1 MSFIFEYSLKVKKH
15 YMNEKTIVC
24 ISCYY
29 KGYDFMDEMKKL
41 GNKIILVTSENLK
54 DKNWPFHAID
64 EIFYMPELKPSVWNM
79 EHLIQGF
86 SHLMQTRK
94 VDAVVALDDY
104 DVEKAALIRESFRIP
119 GMGQTTHRY
128 FRDKLAMRQKA
139 KDSGINVP
147 EFTAVFN
154 NDEVNSFAEKIPA
167 PWVLKPRSEA
177 SASGIKKITSKEQL
191 WEALDILGEER
202 HLFLLESFK
211 PGDVYHVDS
220 LTFNTEII
228 FTSASKY
235 LAPPMQVS
243 HEGGVFR
250 TKTLGRNTEEFKSL
264 DEINAKVLSNFGL
277 LNGATHTE
285 FIRSKED
292 GKLYFLETSSRVG
305 GAHIPDLV
313 EASSNINIWREWAKI
328 EDALLKGE
336 NYKISKPTG
345 YYSGLIVALI
355 KDKTPD
361 YNDFEC
367 EEAVKFLPIDYHVG
381 IVYKSSDSIA
391 VQKRLDSAA
400 EKIHAELLN
409 ILPPKGKPS
418 S

>member
-1 MSFIFEYSLKVKKH
+1 ME
-15 YMNEKTIVC
+15 EKTIVC

-29 KGYDFMDEMKKL
+29 KGYDFMDEMKML
-41 GNKIILVTSENLK
+41 GNKIILITSENIRE
-54 DKNWPFHAID
+54 KNWPWHAID
-64 EIFYMPELKPSVWNM
+64 EVFYMPELKPSVWNL

-94 VDAVVALDDY
+94 IDAVVALDDY
-104 DVEKAALIRESFRIP
+104 DVEKAALIRETFRIP

-154 NDEVNSFAEKIPA
+154 NDEVNTFIENVPA

-191 WEALDILGEER
+191 WEALNELGEER

-211 PGDVYHVDS
+211 PGDVFHVDS
-220 LTFNTEII
+220 LTFDKKVV
-228 FTSASKY
+228 FTSASQY

-250 TKTLGRNTEEFKSL
+250 TKTLSRQSDEFKAL
-264 DEINAKVLSNFGL
+264 EEINAKLLSNFGL

-292 GKLYFLETSSRVG
+292 GTWYFLETSSRVG

-313 EASSNINIWREWAKI
+313 EASSDINIWREWAKI
-328 EDALLKGE
+328 EDALLR
-336 NYKISKPTG
+336 SKKYEVAKPVE
-345 YYSGLIVALI
+345 YHSGLIIALI
-355 KDKTPD
+355 KDQKPD
-361 YNDFEC
+361 YGPFEC
-367 EEAVKFLPIDYHVG
+367 EEIVKYLPIDYHVG
-381 IVYKSSDSIA
+381 IVYKSGNADII
-391 VQKRLDSAA
+391 QERLDFAA
-400 EKIHAELLN
+400 EKINTGLLN
-409 ILPPKGKPS
+409 ILPPKGKPTS
-418 S
+418 

>member
-1 MSFIFEYSLKVKKH
+1 
-15 YMNEKTIVC
+15 MNEKTIVC

-29 KGYDFMDEMKKL
+29 KGYDFMDEMKSL
-41 GNKIILVTSENLK
+41 GNKIILITSENLK
-54 DKNWPFHAID
+54 EKDWPWHAID
-64 EIFYMPELKPSVWNM
+64 EVFYMPELKPSVWNLD
-79 EHLIQGF
+79 HLIQGF

-94 VDAVVALDDY
+94 VDAVIALDDY
-104 DVEKAALIRESFRIP
+104 DVEKAALIRETFRIP

-147 EFTAVFN
+147 EFAAVFN
-154 NDEVNSFAEKIPA
+154 NDEINAFIEKIPA

-177 SASGIKKITSKEQL
+177 SASGIKKVTTKEQL
-191 WEALDILGEER
+191 WEALDALGEER

-220 LTFNTEII
+220 LTFNKEIV
-228 FTSASKY
+228 FTSASQY

-250 TKTLGRNTEEFKSL
+250 TKTLGRYSDEFKAL
-264 DEINAKVLSNFGL
+264 EQVNAKVISSFGL
-277 LNGATHTE
+277 MNGATHTE
-285 FIRSKED
+285 FIRSKGD
-292 GKLYFLETSSRVG
+292 GKWYFLETSSRVG

-328 EDALLKGE
+328 EDALLKNKHYE
-336 NYKISKPTG
+336 VSKPTG

-355 KDKTPD
+355 KDKQPD
-361 YNDFEC
+361 YNAFNC
-367 EEAVKFLPIDYHVG
+367 EEVVKFLPIDYHVG
-381 IVYKSSDSIA
+381 IVYKSNDSA
-391 VQKRLDSAA
+391 VVQNRLDHAA

-409 ILPPKGKPS
+409 ILPPKGKPTN
-418 S
+418 

>member
-1 MSFIFEYSLKVKKH
+1 ME
-15 YMNEKTIVC
+15 EKTIVC

-54 DKNWPFHAID
+54 EKNWPWEAID
-64 EIFYMPELKPSVWNM
+64 EVFYMPEMKPSVWNL
-79 EHLIQGF
+79 EHLVQGF
-86 SHLMQTRK
+86 SHIMKTRK
-94 VDAVVALDDY
+94 VNAVIALDDY
-104 DVEKAALIRESFRIP
+104 DVEKAALIRETFRIP

-154 NDEVNSFAEKIPA
+154 DQEVENFISKVSA

-177 SASGIKKITSKEQL
+177 SASGIKKLKTREELLQ
-191 WEALDILGEER
+191 ALEKLGEER

-220 LTFNTEII
+220 LTFNKEIV

-235 LAPPMQVS
+235 LAPPMEVS

-250 TKTLGRNTEEFKSL
+250 TKTLGRYSDEFKAL
-264 DEINAKVLSNFGL
+264 DEANKKVLLNFGL
-277 LNGATHTE
+277 MNGATHTE
-285 FIRSKED
+285 FIRGKAD
-292 GKLYFLETSSRVG
+292 GKWYFLETSSRVG

-328 EDALLKGE
+328 EDALLRGRHYE
-336 NYKISKPTG
+336 VSKPTG

-355 KDKTPD
+355 KDKEPD
-361 YNDFEC
+361 YEQFKC
-367 EEAVKFLPIDYHVG
+367 EEAVKFIPIDYHVG
-381 IVYKSSDSIA
+381 IVYKSKDSEK
-391 VQKRLDSAA
+391 VVERLDLAA
-400 EKIHAELLN
+400 ERIHSHLLN
-409 ILPPKGKPS
+409 IIPPQDRPTS
-418 S
+418 

>member
-1 MSFIFEYSLKVKKH
+1 ME
-15 YMNEKTIVC
+15 EKTIVC

-29 KGYDFMDEMKKL
+29 KGYDFMDEMKRL

-54 DKNWPFHAID
+54 EKNWPWHAID
-64 EIFYMPELKPSVWNM
+64 EVFYMPELKPSVWNL

-104 DVEKAALIRESFRIP
+104 DVEKAALVRETFRIP

-154 NDEVNSFAEKIPA
+154 NDEVNQFIEKTPA

-177 SASGIKKITSKEQL
+177 SASGIKKITTKEQL
-191 WEALDILGEER
+191 WEALDALGEER

-220 LTFNTEII
+220 LTFNKEIV
-228 FTSASKY
+228 FNSASKY

-250 TKTLGRNTEEFKSL
+250 SKTLGRYSDEFKSL
-264 DEINAKVLSNFGL
+264 EHINAKVLSSFGL

-285 FIRSKED
+285 FIRSKDD
-292 GKLYFLETSSRVG
+292 GKWYFLETSSRVG

-313 EASSNINIWREWAKI
+313 EASSSINIWREWSRI
-328 EDALLKGE
+328 EDALLKGKPYE
-336 NYKISKPTG
+336 VSKPTG

-355 KDKTPD
+355 KDKEPD
-361 YNDFEC
+361 YNEFEC
-367 EEAVKFLPIDYHVG
+367 DEVVKFLPIDYHVG
-381 IVYKSSDSIA
+381 IVYKSNDSAI
-391 VQKRLDSAA
+391 VQERLDYAA
-400 EKIHAELLN
+400 EKIQAGLLN
-409 ILPPKGKPS
+409 ILPPKGKPTS
-418 S
+418 

>member
-1 MSFIFEYSLKVKKH
+1 ME
-15 YMNEKTIVC
+15 EKTIVC

-41 GNKIILVTSENLK
+41 GNKVILITSENLK
-54 DKNWPFHAID
+54 EKNWPWEAID
-64 EIFYMPELKPSVWNM
+64 EVFYMPELKPSVWNLD
-79 EHLIQGF
+79 HLIQGF
-86 SHLMQTRK
+86 SYLMQTRK

-104 DVEKAALIRESFRIP
+104 DVEKAALIRETFRIP

-154 NDEVNSFAEKIPA
+154 IDEVNTFIEKVPG

-177 SASGIKKITSKEQL
+177 SASGIKKITNKDQL
-191 WEALDILGEER
+191 WEALYELGEER

-220 LTFNTEII
+220 LTFNKEIV

-235 LAPPMQVS
+235 LAPPMEVS

-250 TKTLGRNTEEFKSL
+250 TKTLGRYSDEFKAL
-264 DEINAKVLSNFGL
+264 DEVNADVILNFGL

-292 GKLYFLETSSRVG
+292 GKYYFLETSSRVG

-313 EASSNINIWREWAKI
+313 EASSNVNIWREWAKI
-328 EDALLKGE
+328 EDALLKGKK
-336 NYKISKPTG
+336 YQVSKPTA
-345 YYSGLIVALI
+345 YYSGLIIALI
-355 KDKTPD
+355 KDREPD
-361 YNDFEC
+361 YNQFEC
-367 EEAVKFLPIDYHVG
+367 EEAVQFLPIEYHVG
-381 IVYKSSDSIA
+381 IVYKSSDSTV
-391 VQKRLDSAA
+391 VQERLDYAA
-400 EKIHAELLN
+400 KKIYAELLN
-409 ILPPKGKPS
+409 IIPPKSKPTS
-418 S
+418 

>member
-1 MSFIFEYSLKVKKH
+1 ME
-15 YMNEKTIVC
+15 EKTIVC

-41 GNKIILVTSENLK
+41 GNKIILITSENLK
-54 DKNWPFHAID
+54 EKNWPWHSID
-64 EIFYMPELKPSVWNM
+64 ETFYMPEVKPSVWNL
-79 EHLIQGF
+79 EHLVQGF
-86 SHLMQTRK
+86 SHLMTTRK
-94 VDAVVALDDY
+94 VHAVVALDDY
-104 DVEKAALIRESFRIP
+104 DVEKAALIRETFRIP

-154 NDEVNSFAEKIPA
+154 NDEVNAFAETVPA

-191 WEALDILGEER
+191 WEALDTLGEER

-220 LTFNTEII
+220 LTFNQKIV

-250 TKTLGRNTEEFKSL
+250 TKTLGSSSKDFIDLE
-264 DEINAKVLSNFGL
+264 EINARVLSNFGL

-292 GKLYFLETSSRVG
+292 GQLYFLETSSRVG

-313 EASSNINIWREWAKI
+313 EAASSINIWREWAKI
-328 EDALLKGE
+328 EDALLKGKQ
-336 NYKISKPTG
+336 YQISKSTG
-345 YYSGLIVALI
+345 YYSGLIIALI
-355 KDKTPD
+355 KDKEPD

-381 IVYKSSDSIA
+381 IVYKSNNSVA
-391 VQKRLDSAA
+391 VQERLDSAA

-409 ILPPKGKPS
+409 ILPPKGKPTS
-418 S
+418 

>member
-1 MSFIFEYSLKVKKH
+1 ME
-15 YMNEKTIVC
+15 EKTIVC

-29 KGYDFMDEMKKL
+29 KGYDFMDEMKDL
-41 GNKIILVTSENLK
+41 GNKVILVTSENLK
-54 DKNWPFHAID
+54 EKNWPWHAID
-64 EIFYMPELKPSVWNM
+64 EVFYMPELKPSVWNLD
-79 EHLIQGF
+79 HLIQGF
-86 SHLMQTRK
+86 SYLMQTRK
-94 VDAVVALDDY
+94 VHAVIALDDY
-104 DVEKAALIRESFRIP
+104 DVEKAALIRETFRIP

-139 KDSGINVP
+139 KDSGIHVP

-154 NDEVNSFAEKIPA
+154 NDEVNAFIDKVPA

-177 SASGIKKITSKEQL
+177 SASGIKKLNSREDL
-191 WEALDILGEER
+191 WEALNNLGEER

-220 LTFNTEII
+220 LTFNKEIV

-250 TKTLGRNTEEFKSL
+250 TKTLGRYSEEFQAL
-264 DEINAKVLSNFGL
+264 ENANAKVLSNFGL
-277 LNGATHTE
+277 MNGATHTE

-292 GKLYFLETSSRVG
+292 GKYYFLETSSRVG

-328 EDALLKGE
+328 EDALLREKD
-336 NYKISKPTG
+336 YQVPTPTG
-345 YYSGLIVALI
+345 YYSGLIIALI
-355 KDKTPD
+355 KDEKAD
-361 YNDFEC
+361 YSKFESP
-367 EEAVKFLPIDYHVG
+367 ETLKFLPIDHHVG
-381 IVYKSSDSIA
+381 VVYKASDPDVI
-391 VQKRLDSAA
+391 QERLDHAA
-400 EKIHAELLN
+400 EKIHAEMLN
-409 ILPPKGKPS
+409 ILPPKSKPTS
-418 S
+418 

>member
-1 MSFIFEYSLKVKKH
+1 ME
-15 YMNEKTIVC
+15 EKTIVC

-41 GNKIILVTSENLK
+41 GNKVILVTSENLK
-54 DKNWPFHAID
+54 EKNWPWHAID
-64 EIFYMPELKPSVWNM
+64 EVFYMPEIKPSVWNLD
-79 EHLIQGF
+79 HLIQGF

-94 VDAVVALDDY
+94 VHAVIALDDY
-104 DVEKAALIRESFRIP
+104 DVEKAALIRETFRIP

-139 KDSGINVP
+139 KDSGIHVP

-154 NDEVNSFAEKIPA
+154 NDEVNAFADTVPA

-177 SASGIKKITSKEQL
+177 SASGIKKLTSRDDL
-191 WEALDILGEER
+191 WEALNNLGEER

-220 LTFNTEII
+220 LTFNKEIV

-250 TKTLGRNTEEFKSL
+250 TKTLGRYSDEFLALEKA
-264 DEINAKVLSNFGL
+264 NAKVLSNFGL
-277 LNGATHTE
+277 MNGATHTE
-285 FIRSKED
+285 FIRSREN
-292 GKLYFLETSSRVG
+292 GKYYFLETSSRVG

-328 EDALLKGE
+328 EDALLREKE
-336 NYKISKPTG
+336 YNISKPTG

-355 KDKTPD
+355 KDQTPD
-361 YNDFEC
+361 YSAFEC
-367 EEAVKFLPIDYHVG
+367 EEAVRFLPIDYHVG
-381 IVYKSSDSIA
+381 IVYKSKDA
-391 VQKRLDSAA
+391 DTVQERLDTAA
-400 EKIHAELLN
+400 EKIQAEMLN
-409 ILPPKGKPS
+409 ILPPKGKPTS
-418 S
+418 

>member
-1 MSFIFEYSLKVKKH
+1 ME
-15 YMNEKTIVC
+15 EKTIVC

-29 KGYDFMDEMKKL
+29 KGYDFMEEMKKL

-54 DKNWPFHAID
+54 EKNWPWEAID
-64 EIFYMPELKPSVWNM
+64 EVFYMPELKPSVWNLD
-79 EHLIQGF
+79 HLVQGF

-94 VDAVVALDDY
+94 VDAVIALDDY
-104 DVEKAALIRESFRIP
+104 DVEKAALIRETFRIP

-147 EFTAVFN
+147 EFTSVFN
-154 NDEVNSFAEKIPA
+154 NDEVNRFVDKVPG

-177 SASGIKKITSKEQL
+177 SASGIKKITNKEQL
-191 WEALDILGEER
+191 WEALNELGEER

-220 LTFNTEII
+220 LTFNKEIV

-235 LAPPMQVS
+235 LAPPMEVS

-250 TKTLGRNTEEFKSL
+250 TKTLGRYSDEFKAL
-264 DEINAKVLSNFGL
+264 DDVNAKVLSSFGL
-277 LNGATHTE
+277 IYGATHTE
-285 FIRSKED
+285 FIRSKDD
-292 GKLYFLETSSRVG
+292 GKYYFLETSSRVG

-328 EDALLKGE
+328 EDALLKGKKYE
-336 NYKISKPTG
+336 VSKPTG

-355 KDKTPD
+355 KDKEPD
-361 YNDFEC
+361 YNEFEC
-367 EEAVKFLPIDYHVG
+367 EEVVKFLPIDYHVG
-381 IVYKSSDSIA
+381 IVYKSNDATI
-391 VQKRLDSAA
+391 VQERLDRAA

-409 ILPPKGKPS
+409 ILPPKSKPS

>member
-1 MSFIFEYSLKVKKH
+1 MET
-15 YMNEKTIVC
+15 KTIVC

-29 KGYDFMDEMKKL
+29 KGYDFMDEMHKL
-41 GNKIILVTSENLK
+41 GNKVILVTSENLK
-54 DKNWPFHAID
+54 EKNWPWDAIN
-64 EIFYMPELKPSVWNM
+64 EVFYMPEVKPSVWNL

-94 VDAVVALDDY
+94 VHAVIALDDY

-139 KDSGINVP
+139 KDSGINMP

-154 NDEVNSFAEKIPA
+154 NDEVNAFVEKVPS

-177 SASGIKKITSKEQL
+177 SASGIKKIKTKEEL
-191 WEALDILGEER
+191 WDELNALGEER

-220 LTFNTEII
+220 LTFNKNII

-250 TKTLGRNTEEFKSL
+250 TKTLGRYSEEFKAL
-264 DEINAKVLSNFGL
+264 DEANTKVLSNFGL
-277 LNGATHTE
+277 MNGATHTE
-285 FIRSKED
+285 FIRSKDD
-292 GKLYFLETSSRVG
+292 GKYYFLETSSRVG

-328 EDALLKGE
+328 EDALLRGKD
-336 NYKISKPTG
+336 YTIAKSTD
-345 YYSGLIVALI
+345 YYSGLIIALI
-355 KDKTPD
+355 KDKEPD
-361 YNDFEC
+361 YSQFES
-367 EEAVKFLPIDYHVG
+367 EEVVKFLPIDYHVG
-381 IVYKSSDSIA
+381 IVYKSSDAA
-391 VQKRLDSAA
+391 VIQEKLDLAA
-400 EKIHAELLN
+400 EKIHAEMLN
-409 ILPPKGKPS
+409 ILPPKSKPTS
-418 S
+418 

>member
-1 MSFIFEYSLKVKKH
+1 ME
-15 YMNEKTIVC
+15 EKTIVC

-54 DKNWPFHAID
+54 EKKKNWPWDAID
-64 EIFYMPELKPSVWNM
+64 EVFYMPEVKPSVWNLD
-79 EHLIQGF
+79 HLIQGF

-94 VDAVVALDDY
+94 VHAVIALDDY
-104 DVEKAALIRESFRIP
+104 DVEKAALIRETFRIP

-154 NDEVNSFAEKIPA
+154 NDEVNRFVEKVPA

-177 SASGIKKITSKEQL
+177 SASGIKKLTSKEDL
-191 WEALDILGEER
+191 WEALNKLGEER

-220 LTFNTEII
+220 LTFNKEIV

-250 TKTLGRNTEEFKSL
+250 TKTLGRYSDEFQAL
-264 DEINAKVLSNFGL
+264 EQVNAKVLSNFGL
-277 LNGATHTE
+277 MNGATHTE
-285 FIRSKED
+285 FIKVKTTENI
-292 GKLYFLETSSRVG
+292 TSSKPLQESEE
-305 GAHIPDLV
+305 HTSP
-313 EASSNINIWREWAKI
+313 IW
-328 EDALLKGE
+328 
-336 NYKISKPTG
+336 
-345 YYSGLIVALI
+345 
-355 KDKTPD
+355 
-361 YNDFEC
+361 
-367 EEAVKFLPIDYHVG
+367 
-381 IVYKSSDSIA
+381 
-391 VQKRLDSAA
+391 
-400 EKIHAELLN
+400 
-409 ILPPKGKPS
+409 
-418 S
+418 

>member
-1 MSFIFEYSLKVKKH
+1 ME
-15 YMNEKTIVC
+15 EKTIVC

-41 GNKIILVTSENLK
+41 GNKIILVTSEGLK
-54 DKNWPFHAID
+54 EKNWPWHSID
-64 EIFYMPELKPSVWNM
+64 EVFYMSELRPSVWNM
-79 EHLIQGF
+79 EHLVQGF
-86 SHLMQTRK
+86 SHLMKTRK

-104 DVEKAALIRESFRIP
+104 DVEKAALIRETFRIP

-139 KDSGINVP
+139 KDSGISVP

-154 NDEVNSFAEKIPA
+154 NDEVNSFVEKVPA

-177 SASGIKKITSKEQL
+177 SASGIKKFSSKDEL
-191 WEALDILGEER
+191 WNELDALGEER

-220 LTFNTEII
+220 LTFNKEIV

-235 LAPPMQVS
+235 LAPPMEVS

-250 TKTLGRNTEEFKSL
+250 SKTLGRYSDEFKAL
-264 DEINAKVLSNFGL
+264 DEVNAKVLSSFGL

-285 FIRSKED
+285 FIRGKAD
-292 GKLYFLETSSRVG
+292 GKWYFLETSSRVG

-328 EDALLKGE
+328 EDALLHGKT
-336 NYKISKPTG
+336 YQASKPTG
-345 YYSGLIVALI
+345 YYSGLIIALI
-355 KDKTPD
+355 KDKDPD
-361 YNDFEC
+361 YSAFES
-367 EEAVKFLPIDYHVG
+367 EEAVKYLPIDFHVG
-381 IVYKSSDSIA
+381 IVYKSTDPDII
-391 VQKRLDSAA
+391 QERLDSAA
-400 EKIHAELLN
+400 EKIQTEMLN
-409 ILPPKGKPS
+409 ILPPKSKLTS
-418 S
+418 

>member
-1 MSFIFEYSLKVKKH
+1 ME
-15 YMNEKTIVC
+15 EKTIVC

-29 KGYDFMDEMKKL
+29 KGYDFMDEMKRL

-54 DKNWPFHAID
+54 EKNWPWHAID
-64 EIFYMPELKPSVWNM
+64 EVFYMPELKPSVWNL

-104 DVEKAALIRESFRIP
+104 DVEKAALVRETFRIP

-154 NDEVNSFAEKIPA
+154 NDEVNQFIEKTPA

-177 SASGIKKITSKEQL
+177 SASGIKKITTKEQL
-191 WEALDILGEER
+191 WEALDALGEER

-220 LTFNTEII
+220 LTFNKEIV

-250 TKTLGRNTEEFKSL
+250 SKTLGRYSDEFKSL
-264 DEINAKVLSNFGL
+264 EHINAKVLSSFGL

-285 FIRSKED
+285 FIRSKDD
-292 GKLYFLETSSRVG
+292 GKWYFLETSSRVG

-313 EASSNINIWREWAKI
+313 EASSSINIWREWSKI
-328 EDALLKGE
+328 EDALLKGKPYE
-336 NYKISKPTG
+336 VSKPTG

-355 KDKTPD
+355 KDKEPD
-361 YNDFEC
+361 YNEFEC
-367 EEAVKFLPIDYHVG
+367 DEVVKFLPIDYHVG
-381 IVYKSSDSIA
+381 IVYKSNDSAI
-391 VQKRLDSAA
+391 VQERLDYAA
-400 EKIHAELLN
+400 EKIQAGLLN
-409 ILPPKGKPS
+409 ILPPKGKPTS
-418 S
+418 